1 MRADRKA
8 YLAIGI
14 ANAATN
20 GSYLFSESGSNM
32 SENGFAKRLTA
43 EDLIVIGDSHDRWK
57 RRFGWLCFV
66 CGAGFGAAVMAL
78 ILSLYGKL

>member
-1 MRADRKA
+1 
-8 YLAIGI
+8 
-14 ANAATN
+14 
-20 GSYLFSESGSNM
+20 M

-66 CGAGFGAAVMAL
+66 CGAGFGAATVWLL
-78 ILSLYGKL
+78 ISLLRQL

>member
-66 CGAGFGAAVMAL
+66 CGAGFGAATVWLL
-78 ILSLYGKL
+78 ISLLRQL